1 MRISSETQHKNEG
14 LSINSPNFAPMVRN
28 IQLRVSLKEEGKVGL
43 KGKTAKYLGVAEKEI
58 QIKVL
63 RKSIDA
69 RKPNIYFNYKL
80 EVYINEPMPSEKEYN
95 FDYNDVSK
103 AKPVHIGMLTSIQN
117 FCFRIPKILIISF

>member
-1 MRISSETQHKNEG
+1 
-14 LSINSPNFAPMVRN
+14 MVRN
-28 IQLRVSLKEEGKVGL
+28 IQLRVSLKEEGRLGL
-43 KGKTAKYLGVAEKEI
+43 QSKTAKYLGVSEKDIEI
-58 QIKVL
+58 KIL

-95 FDYNDVSK
+95 FDYKDVSK
-103 AKPVHIGMLTSIQN
+103 AKPVHIGMLASIQN